1 MIDDS
6 TMQEDMQYYFDI
18 ADSLLHG
25 LDESKEQMQ
34 RDLSNKCKACG
45 CADLLL
51 CYSDGCYVCPD
62 CGEVSM
68 QPIFERAY
76 QFCRKF
82 SNYKRIH
89 HFHERISQFM
99 LAESTIPEADM
110 DSIVD
115 QIKRQGFTAVN
126 KTNIRKVLR
135 HLTMQQYI
143 EKWLQIMWKVTG
155 QQPPVLT
162 PRVTMQLDLL
172 FIQMQLPFMSVRPQA
187 RKNFLNYNYVFNRL
201 FHKLNMHEFS
211 MFFPLIKSKSKLAA
225 LDVMWYDIC
234 DMLHWEKVPMQTV
247 RPFSIKLC

>member
-1 MIDDS
+1 MAINTSQNKVLSYKLIDDS

-115 QIKRQGFTAVN
+115 
-126 KTNIRKVLR
+126 
-135 HLTMQQYI
+135 
-143 EKWLQIMWKVTG
+143 
-155 QQPPVLT
+155 
-162 PRVTMQLDLL
+162 
-172 FIQMQLPFMSVRPQA
+172 
-187 RKNFLNYNYVFNRL
+187 
-201 FHKLNMHEFS
+201 
-211 MFFPLIKSKSKLAA
+211 
-225 LDVMWYDIC
+225 
-234 DMLHWEKVPMQTV
+234 
-247 RPFSIKLC
+247 